1 MTNHYRVYKLSEQT
15 GRIVK
20 GNVVEAT
27 SDAEAMQKAEADLD
41 CPQCEVWDRARKV
54 GSID

>member
-1 MTNHYRVYKLSEQT
+1 MTNQYRVYKLSGYT

-20 GNVVEAT
+20 ADVVEAA
-27 SDAEAMQKAEADLD
+27 DDVEAMQKAEEDLD

-54 GSID
+54 GSIE